1 MYDLAMTIYFGLYGA
16 TMTTNCPF
24 FWGPDSI
31 MMLPC
36 ERGVPFFLRG
46 RGDLRELFDG
56 VGSSR
61 PYAIDAIDRGG

>member
-36 ERGVPFFLRG
+36 ERGVPFF
-46 RGDLRELFDG
+46 
-56 VGSSR
+56 
-61 PYAIDAIDRGG
+61 

>member
-31 MMLPC
+31 MMLPWS
-36 ERGVPFFLRG
+36 GWKSTNVA
-46 RGDLRELFDG
+46 
-56 VGSSR
+56 SM
-61 PYAIDAIDRGG
+61 A